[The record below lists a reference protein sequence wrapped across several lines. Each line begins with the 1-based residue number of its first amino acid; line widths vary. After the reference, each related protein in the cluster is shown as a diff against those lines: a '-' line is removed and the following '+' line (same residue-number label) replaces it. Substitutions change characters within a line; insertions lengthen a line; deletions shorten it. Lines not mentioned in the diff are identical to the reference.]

1 MNEQL
6 KKELISMADEDQ
18 RVLQELHESGEL
30 GTVEYH
36 PKIKQIHER
45 NTLRIRE
52 IIRENGWPGNDLVG
66 TQGADAAWYIT
77 QHSVLDTE
85 FMNSCLPLLQDAVA
99 NKQAEGRHL
108 AFLVDR
114 TLTMAGKPQKYGT
127 QFKNNED
134 GEIVSF
140 PIENPEIVD
149 DLRVDLGLETL
160 AERTS
165 YMQRLEDERVNNRK
179 KANDQVQPTPGM
191 PRL

>member
-6 KKELISMADEDQ
+6 KEELISMAGEDQ

-30 GTVEYH
+30 GTDEYY
-36 PKIKQIHER
+36 PKIRQIHER
-45 NTLRIRE
+45 NTSRIKE
-52 IIRENGWPGNDLVG
+52 IIKENGWPGNDLVG
-66 TQGADAAWYIT
+66 THGADAAWYIT

-108 AFLVDR
+108 VFLLDR

-127 QFKNNED
+127 QFKNNEE
-134 GEIVSF
+134 GKTISF

-149 DLRVDLGLETL
+149 DLRADLGLETL
-160 AERTS
+160 AQRTS
-165 YMQRLEDERVNNRK
+165 HMQGLEDERVNNRK
-179 KANDQVQPTPGM
+179 KG
-191 PRL
+191 

>member
-18 RVLQELHESGEL
+18 RILHELHDSGEL

-36 PKIKQIHER
+36 PKIKRIHER
-45 NTLRIRE
+45 NTLRIKE
-52 IIRENGWPGNDLVG
+52 IIKENGWPGNDLVD
-66 TQGADAAWYIT
+66 THGADAAWYIT

-108 AFLVDR
+108 AFLQDR
-114 TLTMAGKPQKYGT
+114 ILTMAGKPQKYGT
-127 QFKNNED
+127 QFTLNVE
-134 GEIVSF
+134 GEAVPF
-140 PIENPEIVD
+140 PIENLEIVD

-165 YMQRLEDERVNNRK
+165 YMQRFEDELCNNRK
-179 KANDQVQPTPGM
+179 KSLTINDMVGDTE
-191 PRL
+191 